1 MNDALFLNG
10 VYKSVLEEIF
20 EAQGKD
26 TSLVC
31 YLQPYSTQTIKRLE
45 KETPTPSN
53 PLTMYISL
61 TNSLGSIS
69 YAASIVGWEDKRD
82 LFKNTERLERL
93 KRHISEHQPKEVSI
107 HQYLKKDKSKPYIN
121 LIAIKNLTRI
131 SIGFSVK
138 NLIKTSDDEPL
149 KVRKRS
155 GGWSPV
161 HLAPEWVDVEET
173 TFWEAYD
180 KDLAEKVSTSQKES
194 YETLL
199 MNADAAPKK
208 PERIQIISQGFKRN
222 SNVIALVLRRAN
234 GICELCK
241 KDAPFMRK
249 SDGTPYLEVHHKNT
263 LANDGDDSVENAIA
277 VCPNCHRKEHF
288 GV

>member
-10 VYKSVLEEIF
+10 MYECVLKEIC

-26 TSLVC
+26 ANLVC

-45 KETPTPSN
+45 KGTPTPSN

-93 KRHISEHQPKEVSI
+93 KRHISEHQPEQWPI
-107 HQYLKKDKSKPYIN
+107 DLYPKKNQSKPCIN
-121 LIAIKNLTRI
+121 LIAIKNLTKIPI
-131 SIGFSVK
+131 SFSVK
-138 NLIKTSDDEPL
+138 NLIKTSDNKPL
-149 KVRKRS
+149 KERKAPGKWAPVR
-155 GGWSPV
+155 P
-161 HLAPEWVDVEET
+161 APEWVDVEET

-180 KDLAEKVSTSQKES
+180 KDLAEKVSASQQES
-194 YETLL
+194 SETLL
-199 MNADAAPKK
+199 MNADATPKK
-208 PERIQIISQGFKRN
+208 PERIQIIYQGFKRN

-249 SDGTPYLEVHHKNT
+249 SDGSPFLEVHHKDT